1 MKNTKFRLEPFSF
14 YNHTEIVSHL
24 EKMAA
29 KGWMIQKIT
38 AFGWKYQRIEPKQ
51 IHFAVSYY
59 PKASEFDPE
68 PSESQKTFHDF
79 CAHTGWKL
87 ACISAQL
94 QIFYNEQEN
103 PTPIETEPILELES
117 IDKSVMKSFFPVQCL
132 LLVIAVIQGWLSLLA
147 LTGNP
152 IAFLSNPAQ
161 LFTALC
167 WALLALVCI
176 VEMICYIRWYHRAKE
191 AAEQGEFLKT
201 PSTSKFQK
209 IVGFV
214 VIIGGLYWMLTSV
227 IHGDSLRRWLV
238 LLICLYMLF
247 LTAVVNGMK
256 AFLKRRK
263 VSRNMNRVITILTSF
278 VLAFALMGLIFW
290 GTANGIFSN
299 QPAQDGAINKQ
310 GNTDW
315 VLQQGKLP
323 LSVSDLQEV
332 NDDLYSTDCYGDK
345 SFLLGRFVMR
355 QMPNL
360 DAENFTEL
368 PNLEYTIVEV
378 EVPALYNTCKKRL
391 MHEVEAVSSG
401 LPLQY
406 APQDT
411 SAWGANEVYGLENPE
426 SSRFT
431 YSYLLCYDHTLVE
444 MKLNWEPTQEQMQM
458 VGQKLGKI

>member
-38 AFGWKYQRIEPKQ
+38 AFGWEYQRIEPKQ

-87 ACISAQL
+87 ACTSAQL

-117 IDKSVMKSFFPVQCL
+117 IDKSVMKSFFPVHCL
-132 LLVIAVIQGWLSLLA
+132 FLVIAAIQGGLSLLA

-209 IVGFV
+209 IVIFV
-214 VIIGGLYWMLTSV
+214 VIVGGLYWMLTSV
-227 IHGDSLRRWLV
+227 IHGDNLRRWLV
-238 LLICLYMLF
+238 LLMCLYMLV
-247 LTAVVNGMK
+247 LIAAVNGMK

-299 QPAQDGAINKQ
+299 QPAQAGAINKQ

-323 LSVSDLQEV
+323 LSISDLQEV

-378 EVPALYNTCKKRL
+378 KVPALYNTCKKRL
-391 MHEVEAVSSG
+391 MHEVEAGSSG
-401 LPLQY
+401 LSFPRTSK
-406 APQDT
+406 DI

-431 YSYLLCYDHTLVE
+431 HTYLLCYDHTLVE
-444 MKLNWEPTQEQMQM
+444 IKLNWEPTPKQMQM
-458 VGQKLGKI
+458 VGQKLGNV

>member
-1 MKNTKFRLEPFSF
+1 MKNTKLRLEPFSF

-38 AFGWKYQRIEPKQ
+38 AFGWKYQRIEPTQ
-51 IHFAVSYY
+51 ILFAVSYY

-87 ACISAQL
+87 ACTSAQL

-103 PTPIETEPILELES
+103 PMPIETEPVLELES
-117 IDKSVMKSFFPVQCL
+117 IDKSVMKSFFPVHCL
-132 LLVIAVIQGWLSLLA
+132 FLVIAVIQGWLSLLA

-167 WALLALVCI
+167 WAILALVCI
-176 VEMICYIRWYHRAKE
+176 VEMVCYIRWYHRAKE

-214 VIIGGLYWMLTSV
+214 VIVGGLYWILTSV

-238 LLICLYMLF
+238 LLMCLYMLV
-247 LTAVVNGMK
+247 LTAAVNGMK

-263 VSRNMNRVITILTSF
+263 VSRNMNRVITLLTSF

-290 GTANGIFSN
+290 ATANGIFSN
-299 QPAQDGAINKQ
+299 QPAQDSTINAQ

-323 LSVSDLQEV
+323 LSVSDLQAV
-332 NDDLYSTDCYGDK
+332 KDDLYSADCYGDK

-355 QMPNL
+355 QLPNL

-426 SSRFT
+426 SGRFT
-431 YSYLLCYDHTLVE
+431 HSYLLCYDHTLVE
-444 MKLNWEPTQEQMQM
+444 IKLSWKPTPEQMQI